1 MFARLFCLL
10 ACLTA
15 PLVSAEDRILNTEM
29 CGTYFFIK
37 VVLDRDDGRSEED
50 RTLRM
55 LYDTGASSNFVDQAA
70 LARASGVQ
78 VATGEMARIHEAD
91 AGDIHFNFIRAR
103 VRDLSHLTTSLG
115 YPMDGILSHDAFED
129 FTIVLDYKSET
140 ITLTENALPRPDG
153 DWIFNTAR
161 GDDRPWLNMRFNGR
175 QRRVLVD
182 SGAGTTLAMNRLGR
196 YDTVNDPIHTGYAT
210 RLNRL
215 EPRRAARFDGDV
227 TFGDI
232 TFSQPILTETPSNQL
247 FGGALL
253 SQFRV
258 TYDPSEERMMFEP
271 YEPGPIASPP
281 YTSIGVALAPRENGL
296 EVIARLTE
304 NAPDLQEGDLI
315 THLDGMPVG
324 THGCRATGD
333 TSPRAITRL
342 RDGVSETL
350 TVPIIDLVP

>member
-115 YPMDGILSHDAFED
+115 YPMLRPPAVGRRVTDARSGGLPQSA
-129 FTIVLDYKSET
+129 TLD
-140 ITLTENALPRPDG
+140 
-153 DWIFNTAR
+153 AR
-161 GDDRPWLNMRFNGR
+161 GAGAS
-175 QRRVLVD
+175 LV
-182 SGAGTTLAMNRLGR
+182 
-196 YDTVNDPIHTGYAT
+196 
-210 RLNRL
+210 
-215 EPRRAARFDGDV
+215 
-227 TFGDI
+227 
-232 TFSQPILTETPSNQL
+232 
-247 FGGALL
+247 
-253 SQFRV
+253 
-258 TYDPSEERMMFEP
+258 
-271 YEPGPIASPP
+271 
-281 YTSIGVALAPRENGL
+281 AP
-296 EVIARLTE
+296 
-304 NAPDLQEGDLI
+304 
-315 THLDGMPVG
+315 
-324 THGCRATGD
+324 
-333 TSPRAITRL
+333 
-342 RDGVSETL
+342 
-350 TVPIIDLVP
+350 

>member
-1 MFARLFCLL
+1 MIARLLCLL

-37 VVLDRDDGRSEED
+37 VVLDRDDGRSEEE

-70 LARASGVQ
+70 LARASGVH

-115 YPMDGILSHDAFED
+115 YPIDGIFSHDVFED
-129 FTIVLDYKSET
+129 FTIVLDYQAEA
-140 ITLTENALPRPDG
+140 ITLTQLDLPRPDG
-153 DWIFNTAR
+153 EWIFNTRR
-161 GDDRPWLNMRFNGR
+161 GDERPWLDMRFNGR
-175 QRRVLVD
+175 RQRVLVD
-182 SGAGTTLAMNRLGR
+182 TGSGTTLAMNRLGR
-196 YDTVNDPIHTGYAT
+196 YETMTEPVNSGYAA
-210 RLNRL
+210 RFDRM
-215 EPRRAARFDGDV
+215 EPRRAARLDGNV
-227 TFGDI
+227 TLGDI
-232 TFSQPILTETPSNQL
+232 TFRQPMLTETPSNQL

-253 SQFRV
+253 SQFRIS
-258 TYDPSEERMMFEP
+258 YDPSEERMMFEP
-271 YEPGPIASPP
+271 YEDGPITTPP
-281 YTSIGVALAPRENGL
+281 YRSIGVAFAPQESLL
-296 EVIARLTE
+296 EVVARLTDA
-304 NAPDLQEGDLI
+304 APDLIEGDLI
-315 THLDGMPVG
+315 THIDGASVG
-324 THGCRATGD
+324 THGCRPRTD
-333 TSPRAITRL
+333 TSPREITRL